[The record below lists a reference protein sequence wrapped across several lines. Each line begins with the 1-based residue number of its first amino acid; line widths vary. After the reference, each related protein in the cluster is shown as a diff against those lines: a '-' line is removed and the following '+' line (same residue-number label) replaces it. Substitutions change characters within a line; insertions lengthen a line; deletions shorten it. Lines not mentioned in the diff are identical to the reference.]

1 MIQDALNCLRDAS
14 SSLTDSYSLALFA
27 YTLTLAND
35 PSASDLFTALKNK
48 AITEGRFMF
57 LFPEILDVRIT
68 VS

>member
-48 AITEGRFMF
+48 AITGRS
-57 LFPEILDVRIT
+57 VY
-68 VS
+68 VSFSRDFRR